1 MLSAVDDIME
11 GPRGRAVA
19 SGRRVKAL
27 HQRSGGHNIQS
38 ATARTPARVAFRL
51 ERGRPFDDGRREQST
66 PRRRGIGSSVHG
78 RTTWR
83 CLGHHNR
90 VMRAQNHQ
98 QEKHKRPGHPLSN
111 QHGWVIPSSGQGQ
124 PLCGGHS
131 PGAPLPPPAAGPL
144 PYTEVPYDPFP
155 PSITAPGRAGR
166 LYSPRAGC

>member
-1 MLSAVDDIME
+1 MLSAVDDTME
-11 GPRGRAVA
+11 GPRGRAAA

-66 PRRRGIGSSVHG
+66 PRRRGIGPSVHG
-78 RTTWR
+78 RATWR

-111 QHGWVIPSSGQGQ
+111 QHGWVIPSSGQDQ
-124 PLCGGHS
+124 PLCGGH
-131 PGAPLPPPAAGPL
+131 PQAPRCPL
-144 PYTEVPYDPFP
+144 QPRGRFLILGVPYDPFP
-155 PSITAPGRAGR
+155 PR
-166 LYSPRAGC
+166 SPRQPGQDAYTHSG